1 MGFGMGYMS
10 WSSDLAWSVL
20 AHDGRSASGQ
30 LFIAGFHEPRS
41 FARRGGRGRM
51 ASRWDRHLPLRRHR
65 MLSTTTAER
74 QGSVSLHLSRFR
86 CACAVPV
93 DQVHWK
99 ACAALT
105 FAMYSAGL
113 STADLVS
120 YGSSLRSPQLP
131 LYRSICHASGAHV
144 RCQSIRCT
152 GKRVRL

>member
-1 MGFGMGYMS
+1 MGHKS

-30 LFIAGFHEPRS
+30 LLIAGFHEPLS
-41 FARRGGRGRM
+41 FARRGRRGWM

-65 MLSTTTAER
+65 MLSTTIAGR

-86 CACAVPV
+86 SSCAVPV

-105 FAMYSAGL
+105 YAMYSAWL

-120 YGSSLRSPQLP
+120 DGYSLRSSQLP
-131 LYRSICHASGAHV
+131 LYRSICHASGAHA
-144 RCQSIRCT
+144 R
-152 GKRVRL
+152 